1 MIFIATSP
9 YLINYFGGHHDYDQ
23 HLDKRDC
30 IPTDRCQC
38 QTSGGDGN
46 AFAILGRVHRAIRA
60 SNRPDLADEFM
71 REATSHDYEHLLAT
85 CSRYV
90 TVE

>member
-1 MIFIATSP
+1 MTMTNTSANETASP
-9 YLINYFGGHHDYDQ
+9 L
-23 HLDKRDC
+23 
-30 IPTDRCQC
+30 TDAFAKL
-38 QTSGGDGN
+38 SGEDGN
-46 AFAILGRVHRAIRA
+46 AFGILGRVRRAIRA

-85 CSRYV
+85 CCRYV